1 MCCYILCIHHHAD
14 AMLEWLHKSFQLKP
28 WFGKPDMY
36 LGTKLCKT
44 RLHNGLWAW
53 EKSPDKYVWAAIRNC
68 TVHVA
73 ANYSGKFRLPKKA
86 ENPFKMGYDPE
97 FDTSP
102 ELDPNAAS
110 YGLTVIGILR
120 WKIELGRID
129 RITEVLLLSSH
140 VGLPRG
146 HLDAAVHVMAHVG
159 QRYNSRLVYEPEID
173 HSIFKNLI
181 GKSSIGMPRW
191 LYPWMVKNLEVR
203 RLTSVFLWIVIMQ
216 RIS

>member
-1 MCCYILCIHHHAD
+1 
-14 AMLEWLHKSFQLKP
+14 
-28 WFGKPDMY
+28 
-36 LGTKLCKT
+36 
-44 RLHNGLWAW
+44 
-53 EKSPDKYVWAAIRNC
+53 
-68 TVHVA
+68 
-73 ANYSGKFRLPKKA
+73 
-86 ENPFKMGYDPE
+86 MGYDPE

-159 QRYNSRLVYEPEID
+159 QRYNSRLVYD
-173 HSIFKNLI
+173 CTQKLI
-181 GKSSIGMPRW
+181 AMSLRNIIGQSFVRMPRRSY
-191 LYPWMVKNLEVR
+191 L
-203 RLTSVFLWIVIMQ
+203 
-216 RIS
+216 